1 MNERIRELAEQA
13 GLKTELWYNPKPFVI
28 YKEDANNPD
37 GLKKFAELIWKEAYE
52 AGYTAGCSDTFE
64 GGV

>member
-13 GLKTELWYNPKPFVI
+13 AEVVFSSPSTGRTTKQINLE
-28 YKEDANNPD
+28 
-37 GLKKFAELIWKEAYE
+37 KFAELVWKEAYE
-52 AGYTAGCSDTFE
+52 SGYDAGCSDTFE